1 MNKVQIW
8 NPPFFEIRIPHGTT
22 SMIAEEYLD
31 DTDFE
36 VYQDDKVLK
45 LIHHTILH
53 EQKSNYVVCKYEAR

>member
-1 MNKVQIW
+1 MDSS
-8 NPPFFEIRIPHGTT
+8 PFFEIRIPHGTT

-36 VYQDDKVLK
+36 VYQDNKVLK

-53 EQKSNYVVCKYEAR
+53 EQKSNYSLIQKNGYTFAIV

>member
-8 NPPFFEIRIPHGTT
+8 NPPFFFEIRIPHGTT

-36 VYQDDKVLK
+36 VYQD
-45 LIHHTILH
+45 
-53 EQKSNYVVCKYEAR
+53 N